1 MMIRSLQIVSILLF
15 LLSCNQNKYVPQI
28 ALEEVGPDTVVALE
42 DSIYMRI
49 SFYDK
54 DGDLGENFTDD
65 KNLFVIDSRLNL
77 AHEYRISNIVPGGA
91 EVPIQGEL
99 EWTIPSVYIANG
111 NTSQKVSYSIYVVD
125 RAGNQSNILETQEI
139 RITQ

>member
-1 MMIRSLQIVSILLF
+1 MTHKFLHILC
-15 LLSCNQNKYVPQI
+15 LSFFCIGCGKNKYVPQI
-28 ALEEVGPDTVVALE
+28 ALEQVGPDAVVALE

-77 AHEYRISNIVPGGA
+77 AHEYRISSIVPGGA

-99 EWTIPSVYIANG
+99 EWTIPSVYITNG
-111 NTSQKVSYSIYVVD
+111 NASQKVSYSIYVVD
-125 RAGNQSNILETQEI
+125 RAGNQSNILETQQ
-139 RITQ
+139 ITITE

>member
-1 MMIRSLQIVSILLF
+1 MMIKSLQIASIVLF
-15 LLSCNQNKYVPQI
+15 LVSCNQNKYVPQI
-28 ALEEVGPDTVVALE
+28 VLEEVGPDTVVALE

-65 KNLFVIDSRLNL
+65 KNLFIIDSRLNL

-99 EWTIPSVYIANG
+99 EWTIPSVYITNG
-111 NTSQKVSYSIYVVD
+111 NASQKVSYSIYVVD
-125 RAGNQSNILETQEI
+125 RAGHQSNILETQEI